1 MKQATIIKRL
11 QALAEARYNQGWD
24 TFVECYEAADWEAFT
39 TDDDTGQPMTW
50 RQARQLAEAC
60 ASVWLDRQQE
70 AAHYRE
76 EARAA
81 YDSGPGFYDYE
92 EDKRDDGDEYDPDDD
107 TPPEPLIFIPHAA
120 DADRWPF

>member
-50 RQARQLAEAC
+50 RQARELAEAC
-60 ASVWLDRQQE
+60 ASVWRERQAE
-70 AAHYRE
+70 AARYRE
-76 EARAA
+76 EARETSPAPA
-81 YDSGPGFYDYE
+81 PVYDA
-92 EDKRDDGDEYDPDDD
+92 DEYDPDDD
-107 TPPEPLIFIPHAA
+107 MPPEPLIFIPHAA